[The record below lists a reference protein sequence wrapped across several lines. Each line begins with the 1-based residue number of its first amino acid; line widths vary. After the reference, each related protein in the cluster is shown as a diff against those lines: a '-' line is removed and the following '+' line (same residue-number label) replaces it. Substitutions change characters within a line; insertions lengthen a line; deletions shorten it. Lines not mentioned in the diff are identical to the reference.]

1 MHRTTSRQ
9 EYNAEGNSKTG
20 RRPDAKLGANFQ
32 LNDPLL
38 LDDSAGDAVAGIPGG
53 VGHEVIAFSVDDKR
67 RPAIMKERIGPV
79 AECDAS
85 DRESRIALSFIIH
98 GQILQITEMWMR
110 VLCVMDA
117 VVGTGRV
124 EVAAGGSKRRPFAFA
139 DIVDVNAMLTGT
151 QL

>member
-1 MHRTTSRQ
+1 MASRQ
-9 EYNAEGNSKTG
+9 EYNAEDNSQTG
-20 RRPDAKLGANFQ
+20 RRPGAKLGANFQ

-38 LDDSAGDAVAGIPGG
+38 LDDSAGDAIAGIPGR

-67 RPAIMKERIGPV
+67 CAAVMKERIGPV

-85 DRESRIALSFIIH
+85 DHESRITLSFVIH
-98 GQILQITEMWMR
+98 DQILQVTEMWMR
-110 VLCVMDA
+110 VLRVMDP

-124 EVAAGGSKRRPFAFA
+124 EVATGGSKCRPFAFA
-139 DIVDVNAMLTGT
+139 DIVDVNAVLTGA

>member
-1 MHRTTSRQ
+1 MASRQ
-9 EYNAEGNSKTG
+9 EYNAEDNSQTG
-20 RRPDAKLGANFQ
+20 RRPGAKLGANFQ

-38 LDDSAGDAVAGIPGG
+38 LDDSAGDAIAGIPGG
-53 VGHEVIAFSVDDKR
+53 VGRVIIGLCVDHKR
-67 RPAIMKERIGPV
+67 CTAVMEERIGPV

-110 VLCVMDA
+110 VLRVMDP

-124 EVAAGGSKRRPFAFA
+124 EVATGGSKCRPFAFA
-139 DIVDVNAMLTGT
+139 DIVDVNAVLTGA